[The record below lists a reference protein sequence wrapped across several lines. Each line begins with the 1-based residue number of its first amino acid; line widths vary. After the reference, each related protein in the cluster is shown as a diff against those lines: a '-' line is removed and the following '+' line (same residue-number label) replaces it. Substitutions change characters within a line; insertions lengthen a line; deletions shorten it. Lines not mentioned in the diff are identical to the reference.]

1 MVDLGNATVP
11 LNPQVMDDR
20 PVWRILEME
29 IDVVR
34 RLLFSLQTGAGDGQF
49 LIGAPPLLAWRGV
62 AYGACS
68 KYWSWSSRESF
79 CLKIICIDRTNSCA

>member
-62 AYGACS
+62 AYGLLQILELVVQGILLFENHL
-68 KYWSWSSRESF
+68 YRPYQ
-79 CLKIICIDRTNSCA
+79 